1 MGSADPYGVLGVK
14 RDASPKD
21 IQKAYR
27 RLAKQW
33 HPDVNPDN
41 TEAKSKFQDITAA
54 YELLRNEEKRG
65 RYDRGEID
73 ANGAEKPQYRYAQE
87 GADSNPYASGDR
99 DADGHT
105 GFDDPDGIFS
115 AIFSR
120 RKGPSPRSRGRDVSY
135 QLEVDFLDAVNG
147 STRRVILPDG
157 AALEVTI
164 PPGTRD
170 GQTLRLKGK
179 GEFGPAAGPPGDA
192 LVRIIV
198 LPHPYFVRDRNDIR
212 VELPI
217 SLAEAVLGGRI
228 AVPTPTGPVTM
239 TLKPGAN
246 SGQTLRLKGKGA
258 PGHGGRKGDEYITL
272 MIMLPETPDP
282 ELRGFIEKWPAG
294 KSYNPRRHLH
304 V

>member
-1 MGSADPYGVLGVK
+1 MGSADPYGLLGVK
-14 RDASPKD
+14 RDASPKE

-33 HPDVNPDN
+33 HPDVNPDDA
-41 TEAKSKFQDITAA
+41 EAKSTFQDITAA
-54 YELLRNEEKRG
+54 YELLRNAEKRG

-73 ANGAEKPQYRYAQE
+73 ANGSEKPPYRYAQD
-87 GADSNPYASGDR
+87 GADSNPYGSGDWH
-99 DADGHT
+99 ADGRT
-105 GFDDPDGIFS
+105 AFDDPGDILS

-120 RKGPSPRSRGRDVSY
+120 RKGPSFRSRGRDVSY

-147 STRRVILPDG
+147 TIRRVILPNG
-157 AALEVTI
+157 AALEVAI

-179 GEFGPAAGPPGDA
+179 GEFDHAAGPPGDA
-192 LVRIIV
+192 LVRIVV

-212 VELPI
+212 VQLPI

-228 AVPTPTGPVTM
+228 AVPTPTGPVMM
-239 TLKPGAN
+239 TLKAGAN

-258 PGHGGRKGDEYITL
+258 PGQGGRQGDEYITL

-282 ELRGFIEKWPAG
+282 ELRAFVEEWPAG
-294 KSYNPRRHLH
+294 KAYNPRRHMH

>member
-1 MGSADPYGVLGVK
+1 M
-14 RDASPKD
+14 
-21 IQKAYR
+21 
-27 RLAKQW
+27 
-33 HPDVNPDN
+33 
-41 TEAKSKFQDITAA
+41 
-54 YELLRNEEKRG
+54 
-65 RYDRGEID
+65 
-73 ANGAEKPQYRYAQE
+73 
-87 GADSNPYASGDR
+87 
-99 DADGHT
+99 
-105 GFDDPDGIFS
+105 
-115 AIFSR
+115 
-120 RKGPSPRSRGRDVSY
+120 SY

-147 STRRVILPDG
+147 TTRRVILPNG

-179 GEFGPAAGPPGDA
+179 GEFGAADGPPGDA
-192 LVRIIV
+192 LVRIV
-198 LPHPYFVRDRNDIR
+198 VRPHPYFVRDGNDIR
-212 VELPI
+212 VQLPI

-228 AVPTPTGPVTM
+228 AVPTPTGPVMM

-282 ELRGFIEKWPAG
+282 ELRAFVEEWPAG
-294 KSYNPRRHLH
+294 KAYNPRRHMH